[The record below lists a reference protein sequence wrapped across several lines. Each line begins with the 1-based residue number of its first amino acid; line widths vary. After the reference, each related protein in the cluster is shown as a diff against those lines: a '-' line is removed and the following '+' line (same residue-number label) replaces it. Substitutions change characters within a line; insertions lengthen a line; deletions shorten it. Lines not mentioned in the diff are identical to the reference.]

1 MIMKGW
7 VKIGITRTFI
17 TEFQLVA
24 SEANITISQFTMTQG
39 IKEQL
44 EENKN
49 VDHTIPISTIMEEC
63 FAI

>member
-1 MIMKGW
+1 
-7 VKIGITRTFI
+7 
-17 TEFQLVA
+17 
-24 SEANITISQFTMTQG
+24 MTQG